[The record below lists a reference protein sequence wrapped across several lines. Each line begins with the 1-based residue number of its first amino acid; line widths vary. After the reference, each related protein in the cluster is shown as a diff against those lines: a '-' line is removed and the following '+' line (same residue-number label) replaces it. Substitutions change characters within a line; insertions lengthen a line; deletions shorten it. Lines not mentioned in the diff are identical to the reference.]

1 MKATLLVTVFLG
13 SFLAGFVAPQLQ
25 GQGPASL
32 LAYQPEQQISGTIR
46 SWGNDQMKAL
56 MTRWEEGFIKHHPA
70 VRFETTL
77 RGTGTAMAGLYT
89 GVADVALMGRSAN
102 STENMAFEWVYRY
115 KPLGIQV
122 STGNLAAPGKSY
134 ALAVLVHKD
143 NPISQLTL
151 SQLDA
156 VFGCEHLRGSKNA
169 RTWGDLGLTG
179 EWSARPIH
187 TYGPDIQGATAGFFR
202 EVVLKGSYKWSCDMK
217 ELGQQQILEALAADR
232 AGIAYSALEG
242 LNQQLKPLALSVED
256 GGPYYAPT
264 VETVRERKYPL
275 TRATWIFVN
284 RAPDRPLDPKVK
296 EFLRYILSLDGQR
309 DVAQEGDYLPLSTDV
324 LLAQLRLLQ

>member
-13 SFLAGFVAPQLQ
+13 SVLAWFIAPHLQ
-25 GQGPASL
+25 GQGPAAVP
-32 LAYQPEQQISGTIR
+32 AYQLERQISGTIR
-46 SWGNDQMKAL
+46 SWGNDRMKAL
-56 MTRWEEGFIKHHPA
+56 MTRWEEGFMKHHPA

-77 RGTGTAMAGLYT
+77 HGTGTAIAGLYT

-115 KPLGIQV
+115 KPFGIQV
-122 STGNLAAPGKSY
+122 STGSLAVRGKSY
-134 ALAVLVHKD
+134 APAVLVHKD

-156 VFGCEHLRGSKNA
+156 VFGCEHLRGSRNV

-179 EWSARPIH
+179 EWSATPIH
-187 TYGPDIQGATAGFFR
+187 TFGPDIQGATAGFFR
-202 EVVLKGSYKWSCDMK
+202 EIVLKGSYKWSCDMK
-217 ELGQQQILEALAADR
+217 ELGHQQILDALAVDR
-232 AGIAYSALEG
+232 AGIAYSALG
-242 LNQQLKPLALSVED
+242 SLNQQLKPLALSVED
-256 GGPYYAPT
+256 GGPFYAPT

-284 RAPDRPLDPKVK
+284 RAPDRTLDPKVK
-296 EFLRYILSLDGQR
+296 EFLRYILGREGQR
-309 DVAQEGDYLPLSTDV
+309 DVANEGDYLPLSTDV
-324 LLAQLRLLQ
+324 LIAQRRLLQ